1 MVELNRHLVGAIAIL
16 ALAGGCS
23 HRLKVYNLENL
34 PSYACDFSQRGLR
47 LKLIDGSRTGDSD
60 CLASEVA
67 RALSSHADYYVQ
79 YGLRNA
85 AEPDAAMPTGPDAV
99 EPAEPVA
106 VVRILVD
113 SDYSGSG
120 SNFFVSWP
128 GYLVFA
134 PALLGYKYHARYEIK
149 VDMATAAGQPLTRLK
164 TIPLHMEVR
173 HSRYGRTAGAE
184 MGWIPVYFWLPVING
199 FHCMSYDAD
208 VTTEIRT
215 AVFPRIADY
224 VAAEIAKGLAG
235 CMRDADITQS
245 PASAPRRSETPAQ
258 ASSGKPPVATRRM
271 NASTLTAEALD
282 QLKRRYERGLCT
294 EEEFNREKERLAN
307 KRQTK

>member
-1 MVELNRHLVGAIAIL
+1 MVELNRHIVGAIAIL

-34 PSYACDFSQRGLR
+34 PSYACDSSQRGLR

-60 CLASEVA
+60 YLASEVA
-67 RALSSHADYYVQ
+67 RALSAQADCYVQ

-85 AEPDAAMPTGPDAV
+85 AEPAEPDAAMPDAAK
-99 EPAEPVA
+99 PAEPVA

-149 VDMATAAGQPLTRLK
+149 VDMAPAAGKPLTRLK
-164 TIPLHMEVR
+164 TIPLHLEVR

-184 MGWIPVYFWLPVING
+184 MGWIPIYFWLPVING
-199 FHCMSYDAD
+199 FCCMSYDAD

-215 AVFPRIADY
+215 AAFPRIADY
-224 VAAEIAKGLAG
+224 VAAEIVKGLAG
-235 CMRDADITQS
+235 CMREADIAQS

-258 ASSGKPPVATRRM
+258 ASTGKPPAATRRM
-271 NASTLTAEALD
+271 NAQALTSERLD

-294 EEEFNREKERLAN
+294 EEDLNRERERLTN
-307 KRQTK
+307 NQ